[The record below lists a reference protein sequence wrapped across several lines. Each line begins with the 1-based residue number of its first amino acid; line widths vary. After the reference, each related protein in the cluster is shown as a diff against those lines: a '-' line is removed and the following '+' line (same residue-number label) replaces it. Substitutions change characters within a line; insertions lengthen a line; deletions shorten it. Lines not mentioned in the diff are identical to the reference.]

1 MRGRLFILYVKRRK
15 MEKAGDYGLFR
26 FEFVNL
32 LDVDS
37 ETSCSVEPSWT
48 HVALE
53 MFGLLMLH

>member
-1 MRGRLFILYVKRRK
+1 VLKERKVGKADDYKLFWFK
-15 MEKAGDYGLFR
+15 
-26 FEFVNL
+26 FVNL

-37 ETSCSVEPSWT
+37 ETSCGVEPSWA